1 MQLSKTNFLQYLTCA
16 KSLWLLK
23 HKPRLYPHQTVSN
36 YEEKLAQEGYEVQK
50 LVEGHLRQDES
61 ADKY

>member
-1 MQLSKTNFLQYLTCA
+1 MQLSKTNFLQYLNCA

-23 HKPRLYPHQTVSN
+23 HKPRLYPQQTVSN

-50 LVEGHLRQDES
+50 LVEGHLLQDEG
-61 ADKY
+61 ADK